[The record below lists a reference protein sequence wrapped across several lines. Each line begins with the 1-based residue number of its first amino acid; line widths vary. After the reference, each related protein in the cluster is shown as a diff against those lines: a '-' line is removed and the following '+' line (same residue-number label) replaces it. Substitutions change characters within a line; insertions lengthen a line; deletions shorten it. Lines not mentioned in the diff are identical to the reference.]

1 MDNDKTR
8 RGKPATHIKYGE
20 ATAVLAGNS
29 LLTLAFEMITDKNY
43 KISNTS
49 KSELVNALSFVL
61 DIQALQEDKGVRPK
75 F

>member
-1 MDNDKTR
+1 MDNDKIR

-43 KISNTS
+43 KISKTK
-49 KSELVNALSFVL
+49 KSNY
-61 DIQALQEDKGVRPK
+61 
-75 F
+75 